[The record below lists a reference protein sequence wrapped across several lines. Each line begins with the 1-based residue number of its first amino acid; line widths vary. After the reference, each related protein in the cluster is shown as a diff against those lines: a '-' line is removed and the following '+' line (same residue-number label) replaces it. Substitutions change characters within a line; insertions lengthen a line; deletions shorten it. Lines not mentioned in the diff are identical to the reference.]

1 MGLHV
6 ALIGG
11 GIGGLVSALYL
22 QREGISCRV
31 YEAAREYRPLG
42 VGINLFPHAM
52 RRLSELGVEP
62 GIRRRGVEPKEF
74 VWFNQFGQLIHQ
86 EACGRHGG
94 YEWPHFS
101 IHRADLHEALF
112 EVVQARLGNDAVEM
126 GRKCLRVDQ
135 DERGVTVHFE
145 EGAAARA
152 DVAIACDGFHSAVRR
167 QFHPHE
173 GPPAFGGINMW
184 RGVTVNPPI
193 LSGASIVRAG
203 PLRSGKFMCYVL
215 RNHADGTQLINWA
228 TEVRKDTWTEN
239 DWNKPGR
246 LEDFIHYHEDWH
258 FDWLDVPDFI
268 RRADF
273 ILEYPMV
280 DRDPIGRWTFGRVT
294 LLGDAAHPMYPRGG
308 NGGAQA
314 ILDAELL
321 SRLLKTLPAAAALKA
336 YEADRLPKTS
346 KIVLTNRST
355 PPDFIIETVDQL
367 TGGKPFSRLE
377 DVVSRDQLAEISEN
391 YKRIASWD
399 INSVNR

>member
-1 MGLHV
+1 M
-6 ALIGG
+6 
-11 GIGGLVSALYL
+11 
-22 QREGISCRV
+22 
-31 YEAAREYRPLG
+31 
-42 VGINLFPHAM
+42 
-52 RRLSELGVEP
+52 
-62 GIRRRGVEPKEF
+62 
-74 VWFNQFGQLIHQ
+74 
-86 EACGRHGG
+86 
-94 YEWPHFS
+94 
-101 IHRADLHEALF
+101 
-112 EVVQARLGNDAVEM
+112 
-126 GRKCLRVDQ
+126 RVDQ

-145 EGAAARA
+145 EGAPAKA

-167 QFHPHE
+167 QFHPGE

-246 LEDFIHYHEDWH
+246 LEDFIGYHEDWH

-280 DRDPIGRWTFGRVT
+280 DRDPIGRWSFGRVT

-321 SRLLKTLPAAAALKA
+321 SRLLKTMPAEAALKA

-355 PPDFIIETVDQL
+355 PPDFIIETVDEL
-367 TGGKPFSRLE
+367 TGGKPFSRIE
-377 DVVSRDQLAEISEN
+377 DVVSRDQLVEISEN
-391 YKRIASWD
+391 YKRIAAWD

>member
-1 MGLHV
+1 LHV

-11 GIGGLVSALYL
+11 GIGGLVAALYL

-31 YEAAREYRPLG
+31 YEAAREYKPLG

-112 EVVQARLGNDAVEM
+112 EVVLARLGSDAVEM
-126 GRKCLRVDQ
+126 GRKCVRVDQ

-145 EGAAARA
+145 EGAAAKA
-152 DVAIACDGFHSAVRR
+152 DVAIACDGFHSAVRK
-167 QFHPHE
+167 QFHPGE
-173 GPPAFGGINMW
+173 GPAAFGGINMW

-246 LEDFIHYHEDWH
+246 LEDFIHYHQDWH

-280 DRDPIGRWTFGRVT
+280 DRDPIGRWSFGRVT

-321 SRLLKTLPAAAALKA
+321 SRLLKTLPAEAALKA
-336 YEADRLPKTS
+336 YEAERLPKTS

-355 PPDFIIETVDQL
+355 PPDFIIESVDQL

-377 DVVSRDQLAEISEN
+377 DVISRDQLVEISEN
-391 YKRIASWD
+391 YKRIAAWD

>member
-1 MGLHV
+1 LHV

-11 GIGGLVSALYL
+11 GIGGLVTALYL

-31 YEAAREYRPLG
+31 YEAAREYKPLG

-86 EACGRHGG
+86 EDCGRHGG

-101 IHRADLHEALF
+101 IHRADLHEAIF
-112 EVVQARLGNDAVEM
+112 EVVQARLGNDAVAM
-126 GRKCLRVDQ
+126 GRKCVHVDQ
-135 DERGVTVHFE
+135 DPRGVTVHFE
-145 EGAAARA
+145 EGAPVSAN
-152 DVAIACDGFHSAVRR
+152 VAIACDGFHSAVRR
-167 QFHPHE
+167 QFHPNE
-173 GPPAFGGINMW
+173 GPPAFAGINMW
-184 RGVTVNPPI
+184 RGVTVNRPI
-193 LSGASIVRAG
+193 LSGASIVRVG
-203 PLRSGKFMCYVL
+203 PLRSGKFLCYVL

-228 TEVRKDTWTEN
+228 TEVRKDTWSEN

-268 RRADF
+268 RRSEF

-280 DRDPIGRWTFGRVT
+280 DRDPIERWTFGRVT

-321 SRLLKTLPAAAALKA
+321 SRLLKTMPEEAALKA
-336 YEADRLPKTS
+336 YEADRLPKTA

-367 TGGKPFSRLE
+367 TGGKPFSRIE
-377 DVVSRDQLAEISEN
+377 DVVSRDKLVEISEN
-391 YKRIASWD
+391 YKRIAAWD